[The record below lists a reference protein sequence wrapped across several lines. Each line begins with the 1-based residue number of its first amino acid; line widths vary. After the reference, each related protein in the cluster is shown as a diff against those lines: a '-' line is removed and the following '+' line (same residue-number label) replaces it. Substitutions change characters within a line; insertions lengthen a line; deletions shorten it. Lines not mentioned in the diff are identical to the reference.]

1 MHHCCVFYHVDPD
14 TSDKTAEQ
22 TTERKTGGQGA
33 GTYIYI
39 YIYSA
44 MKKCKSF
51 VVVFPFLDQIKWG
64 YFAYP
69 PY

>member
-39 YIYSA
+39 YIYIVPWKNA
-44 MKKCKSF
+44 NY
-51 VVVFPFLDQIKWG
+51 LLL
-64 YFAYP
+64 
-69 PY
+69 

>member
-33 GTYIYI
+33 GTYIHSMLTI
-39 YIYSA
+39 TNPWTVNE
-44 MKKCKSF
+44 KSDIF
-51 VVVFPFLDQIKWG
+51 IFTDLLKSSLM
-64 YFAYP
+64 
-69 PY
+69 

>member
-1 MHHCCVFYHVDPD
+1 MWMHHCCAFYCVDPD

-39 YIYSA
+39 YSA

-51 VVVFPFLDQIKWG
+51 LVVLPFVDPIKWG
-64 YFAYP
+64 NFAYP
-69 PY
+69 P

>member
-1 MHHCCVFYHVDPD
+1 MHHCCVFYRVDPD

-39 YIYSA
+39 YIA
-44 MKKCKSF
+44 
-51 VVVFPFLDQIKWG
+51 PIK
-64 YFAYP
+64 
-69 PY
+69 

>member
-22 TTERKTGGQGA
+22 TMERKTGKQGA
-33 GTYIYI
+33 GT

-51 VVVFPFLDQIKWG
+51 VVVLPF
-64 YFAYP
+64 FRP
-69 PY
+69 N

>member
-22 TTERKTGGQGA
+22 TTERKTGGHWA

-51 VVVFPFLDQIKWG
+51 VVVLPFLDPIK
-64 YFAYP
+64 
-69 PY
+69 

>member
-1 MHHCCVFYHVDPD
+1 MHHCCVFYRVDPD

-39 YIYSA
+39 YIA
-44 MKKCKSF
+44 
-51 VVVFPFLDQIKWG
+51 PIKWG

-69 PY
+69 P

>member
-1 MHHCCVFYHVDPD
+1 MWMHHCCAFYCVDPD

-39 YIYSA
+39 YIY
-44 MKKCKSF
+44 
-51 VVVFPFLDQIKWG
+51 I
-64 YFAYP
+64 
-69 PY
+69 